1 MYTVLE
7 RVEAQITKDRSIF
20 IAILFH
26 VTSIE
31 NVKQYLEAAREDFP
45 KAKHYCYAYVI
56 DDKEKCS
63 DDGEPSKTAGRP
75 LLELLKKKNLNETL
89 IVVVRYFGG
98 VLLGASRLMSTY
110 IEAGVNVID
119 HADIVEIAE
128 RYIYHASLTY
138 SEFDT
143 LKRLIKRE
151 DFSLENLIYGD
162 KIDVD
167 ILCRED
173 DASKLTEWFPNC
185 PIEVIGKNRT
195 YRR

>member
-1 MYTVLE
+1 MNTVLE

-151 DFSLENLIYGD
+151 DFGLENLIYGD

-185 PIEVIGKNRT
+185 PIEVIGKKRT

>member
-1 MYTVLE
+1 M
-7 RVEAQITKDRSIF
+7 
-20 IAILFH
+20 
-26 VTSIE
+26 
-31 NVKQYLEAAREDFP
+31 
-45 KAKHYCYAYVI
+45 I

-185 PIEVIGKNRT
+185 PIEVIGKKRT

>member
-1 MYTVLE
+1 MNTVLE

-173 DASKLTEWFPNC
+173 DASKLTQWFPNC
-185 PIEVIGKNRT
+185 PIEVIGKKRT

>member
-1 MYTVLE
+1 MNTVLE

-31 NVKQYLEAAREDFP
+31 NVKQYLEATREDFP

-151 DFSLENLIYGD
+151 DFGLENLIYGD

-167 ILCRED
+167 ILCSED
-173 DASKLTEWFPNC
+173 DVSKLTQWFPNC
-185 PIEVIGKNRT
+185 PIEVIGKKRT

>member
-1 MYTVLE
+1 MNTVLE

-151 DFSLENLIYGD
+151 DFGLENLIYGD

-167 ILCRED
+167 ILCSED
-173 DASKLTEWFPNC
+173 DVSKLTQWFPNC
-185 PIEVIGKNRT
+185 PIEVIGKKRT

>member
-31 NVKQYLEAAREDFP
+31 NVKQYLEATREDFP

-151 DFSLENLIYGD
+151 DFGLENLIYGD

-167 ILCRED
+167 ILCSED
-173 DASKLTEWFPNC
+173 DVSKLTQWFPNC
-185 PIEVIGKNRT
+185 PIEVIGKKRT